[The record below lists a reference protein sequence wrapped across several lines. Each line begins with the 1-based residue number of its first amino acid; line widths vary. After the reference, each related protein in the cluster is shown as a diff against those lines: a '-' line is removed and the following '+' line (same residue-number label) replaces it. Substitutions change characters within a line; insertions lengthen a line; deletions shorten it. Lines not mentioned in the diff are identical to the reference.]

1 MWNSSIIIYHCSFF
15 FNFLQDPINTAQ
27 LGIDW
32 DGPLPPTDVSENTVY
47 VDPPEQPLTSL
58 DYQELCV
65 TINPL
70 DPSSEYGIELYIET
84 LQFVLNKLHSQ

>member
-1 MWNSSIIIYHCSFF
+1 MLSFLF
-15 FNFLQDPINTAQ
+15 TGLNVAQ

-32 DGPLPPTDVSENTVY
+32 DGPLPPTDCSDNTVY
-47 VDPPEQPLTSL
+47 VDPPQQPLTPL
-58 DYQELCV
+58 DYQELSI

-84 LQFVLNKLHSQ
+84 LQFVLNKLHSY